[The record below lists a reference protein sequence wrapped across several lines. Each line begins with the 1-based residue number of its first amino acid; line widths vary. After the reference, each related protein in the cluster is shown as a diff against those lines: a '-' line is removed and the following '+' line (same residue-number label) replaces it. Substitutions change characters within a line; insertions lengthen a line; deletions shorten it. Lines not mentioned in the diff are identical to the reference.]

1 MAEIEDDALV
11 EHQPVTPPVG
21 RHEAD
26 AATGGGG
33 GVVREPPAV
42 GEDSLAGSRSFAP
55 EQHGE
60 QVGRPGT
67 FYTGESDYLTRSRRE
82 RDAAKWSAGQVAH
95 HQLARLAL
103 RAPRRRWRKQ
113 RIRRSTDHR
122 LDHFGDGKPVAILG
136 QHRTT
141 AAIDGDAMRDREHL
155 L

>member
-1 MAEIEDDALV
+1 MDAHPRDLASRPRPRFVPAIPRQPAPPCAEHDMAEIEDDALV

-60 QVGRPGT
+60 QVGRAGT
-67 FYTGESDYLTRSRRE
+67 FDTGEADNLTRSRRE
-82 RDAAKWSAGQVAH
+82 PDAAKRSAG
-95 HQLARLAL
+95 
-103 RAPRRRWRKQ
+103 
-113 RIRRSTDHR
+113 
-122 LDHFGDGKPVAILG
+122 
-136 QHRTT
+136 
-141 AAIDGDAMRDREHL
+141 
-155 L
+155 